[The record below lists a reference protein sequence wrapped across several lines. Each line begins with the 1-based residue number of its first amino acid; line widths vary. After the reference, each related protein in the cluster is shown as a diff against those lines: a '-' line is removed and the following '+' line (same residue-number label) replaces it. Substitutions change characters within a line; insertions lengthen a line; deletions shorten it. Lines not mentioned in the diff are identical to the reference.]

1 MLANW
6 KEYYEEIE
14 KMTLPELENRIKTL
28 HKEFQRSRAYKDD
41 KLDACLSVRKHLINS
56 NFVFTPEAINGIER
70 INRILM
76 ESTVKVL
83 KRTNLLCK
91 QMTELKAREDDFL
104 DSFYIEGTVS
114 VKFNSEK
121 SLLLPVHD
129 ENNGQSDYVAM
140 AEVLEDANHS
150 YKNLHEFSF
159 DEGGELFST
168 EGEDVFVG
176 DERMEN
182 NYNIEELSEPALS
195 GIEYFCY
202 ASHVLFVH
210 SNYSFSD
217 SIRINDIW
225 NEVTVRHQNFGEK
238 LNTARQ
244 STSE

>member
-1 MLANW
+1 MLENW
-6 KEYYEEIE
+6 EEYYDEIE
-14 KMTLPELENRIKTL
+14 KMSLPELENRIKIL
-28 HKEFQRSRAYKDD
+28 HKEFQRSRAYMDD
-41 KLDACLSVRKHLINS
+41 KLDACLIVRKRLINTD
-56 NFVFTPEAINGIER
+56 FKFTPEAINGIDR

-76 ESTVKVL
+76 ESTAKVL

-91 QMTELKAREDDFL
+91 QMTELKARGDDFL

-114 VKFNSEK
+114 VKFNSEE
-121 SLLLPVHD
+121 SLLLPIHD
-129 ENNGQSDYVAM
+129 ENNGQSDYVVM

-150 YKNLHEFSF
+150 YKNLREFSF

-168 EGEDVFVG
+168 EDEEVFVG

>member
-1 MLANW
+1 MKDIN
-6 KEYYEEIE
+6 EYYDEIE
-14 KMTLPELENRIKTL
+14 KMSLPELENRIKIL

-76 ESTVKVL
+76 ESTAKVL

-91 QMTELKAREDDFL
+91 QMTDLKASGDDFL

-114 VKFNSEK
+114 VRFNSEE
-121 SLLLPVHD
+121 SLLLPILD
-129 ENNGQSDYVAM
+129 ENNGQSDYVTM
-140 AEVLEDANHS
+140 SEVLETSAGF
-150 YKNLHEFSF
+150 YENLRTFSF

-168 EGEDVFVG
+168 EDEQIFVG
-176 DERMEN
+176 DRMLEN

-210 SNYSFSD
+210 TNYSFSD
-217 SIRINDIW
+217 IIRINDVW
-225 NEVTVRHQNFGEK
+225 NEVTVRYQNWGEK
-238 LNTARQ
+238 LVPGCQTA
-244 STSE
+244 TE